1 MMKKAM
7 SYIWPMTKKI
17 KTVHSGILEITWLNG
32 KKILDSKNANYSY
45 GSLEKVLDLGLSYC
59 KAERSSEVLVLG
71 LGGGSV
77 LGLLRKKY
85 KFYGKITAVE
95 IDPAVIDIAL
105 SEFNINQHE
114 PLELLCEDAFEYVQG
129 SKKVYGLIIVDIFI
143 DVQVPEQFFYEVFWN
158 NISRLLEKNGEV
170 IFNTGINA
178 ANRHETERVQN
189 ELSSIAFRKMNVR
202 GTNTLLLGIKK

>member
-1 MMKKAM
+1 MKKAM

-129 SKKVYGLIIVDIFI
+129 SKKVYGLIIADIFI
-143 DVQVPEQFFYEVFWN
+143 DVQVPEQFFSEVFWN

-202 GTNTLLLGIKK
+202 GTNTLLVGIKK

>member
-1 MMKKAM
+1 MKKAM